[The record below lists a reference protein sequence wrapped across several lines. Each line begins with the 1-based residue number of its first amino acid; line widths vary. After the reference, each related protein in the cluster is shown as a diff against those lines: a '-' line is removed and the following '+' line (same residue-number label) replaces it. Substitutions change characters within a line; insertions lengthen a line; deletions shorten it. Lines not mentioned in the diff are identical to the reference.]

1 MDACERAAVLVRQLL
16 AYAGRGRFVLQ
27 AVDISQVAREAE
39 PILRAAVPGN
49 VSLRLELGGSL
60 PLLEADAVQ
69 IQQLLTDLVTNAA
82 EAIGEREGTITVS
95 TSTGELDEEAL
106 RSLPHR
112 DGIGPGKVVCLEV
125 IDTGPGMDQSTLD
138 RIFEP
143 FFTTKFLGRGLGL
156 PAALGIVRGHKG
168 AIGIEST
175 CGLGTRVCVYF
186 PVAAEPELPL
196 RAVAPAKL
204 LPNGKTILLVDDEA
218 MVRSAAK
225 AVLERSGYSVLLA
238 ENGHEAVQMF
248 ERIAG
253 DVALVILDLTMPV
266 MGGEQAF
273 DLLRRIR
280 PDLRILLSSG
290 YGERDATQHF
300 RGKRLSGFIH
310 KPYSTAQLLE
320 EVKSVLGSGEPS
332 AAHAAG

>member
-1 MDACERAAVLVRQLL
+1 
-16 AYAGRGRFVLQ
+16 
-27 AVDISQVAREAE
+27 
-39 PILRAAVPGN
+39 
-49 VSLRLELGGSL
+49 
-60 PLLEADAVQ
+60 
-69 IQQLLTDLVTNAA
+69 
-82 EAIGEREGTITVS
+82 
-95 TSTGELDEEAL
+95 
-106 RSLPHR
+106 
-112 DGIGPGKVVCLEV
+112 
-125 IDTGPGMDQSTLD
+125 
-138 RIFEP
+138 
-143 FFTTKFLGRGLGL
+143 
-156 PAALGIVRGHKG
+156 
-168 AIGIEST
+168 
-175 CGLGTRVCVYF
+175 
-186 PVAAEPELPL
+186 VAAEPELPP